1 MSTLDNDKLKKIF
14 GNVAETMLITL
25 YARAVETETRN
36 PIVEDW
42 KAVEIV
48 KRLKEHNPEI
58 VAKFNK
64 TPNFKKLAAFISM
77 RARRFDHFVRNFVK
91 KNPNGMVV
99 NMGCG
104 LDTRYERLNLQ
115 HKKET
120 EWFDLDLS
128 EVIDIKKLF
137 FQETEQYHLIGASVA
152 ESKWMAPIAE
162 KKRPVLFIA
171 EGLFMY
177 LTEGVVKS
185 LVLRLQENFPGCE
198 LACEV
203 SHSMIVRRM
212 QRGIKRKF
220 KKELC
225 IRDVT
230 YKFGMKNARHFEKW
244 NSDIQ
249 LLEEWTCFDDRE
261 KKLGW
266 MRLLGFIPVARK
278 SQWVVYYKLNAPTTN
293 I

>member
-25 YARAVETETRN
+25 YTRAVETETRN

-58 VAKFNK
+58 VTKFKK

-77 RARRFDHFVRNFVK
+77 RARRFDHFVRNFVE
-91 KNPNGMVV
+91 KNPNAIVV

-128 EVIDIKKLF
+128 EVINIKKLF
-137 FQETEQYHLIGASVA
+137 FQETEQEAYFFPNALSIS
-152 ESKWMAPIAE
+152 
-162 KKRPVLFIA
+162 
-171 EGLFMY
+171 
-177 LTEGVVKS
+177 S
-185 LVLRLQENFPGCE
+185 L
-198 LACEV
+198 
-203 SHSMIVRRM
+203 
-212 QRGIKRKF
+212 
-220 KKELC
+220 LC
-225 IRDVT
+225 
-230 YKFGMKNARHFEKW
+230 
-244 NSDIQ
+244 
-249 LLEEWTCFDDRE
+249 
-261 KKLGW
+261 
-266 MRLLGFIPVARK
+266 
-278 SQWVVYYKLNAPTTN
+278 
-293 I
+293 